1 MTVYITAQNT
11 QYLEDVIKSKS
22 NQDPNEFCRGLA
34 EIDKLILKFTWHQKD
49 QEQPRPSWR
58 RTKQEDYPI
67 ESCDH

>member
-49 QEQPRPSWR
+49 QEQPRPS
-58 RTKQEDYPI
+58 
-67 ESCDH
+67 